1 MVSCSKTCQLFTTRL
16 ICSYVATCLCSH
28 NWHSVVKCVC
38 RSPSMS
44 VLSTSNF
51 SLKLVI
57 VGILLYVLFLFMLVF
72 LVFKACNYSIFV
84 FYLHRYIFP
93 LFQIMSVS
101 GTSHRKCL
109 NIPDSFCY
117 IWGSFI
123 IPSHMKNISTFVN
136 KTYFAY
142 LKVKLGDQDKSW
154 GPHKVCKQWVD
165 SLRMW
170 TKGTLDKLAFVIPML
185 WREQKHHCTDCYF
198 CLVKTSRFN
207 KKKKSK
213 IEYPN
218 LPSAIRPVP
227 HLDEILVEYLL

>member
-1 MVSCSKTCQLFTTRL
+1 MPADYDLTHLQLRG
-16 ICSYVATCLCSH
+16 
-28 NWHSVVKCVC
+28 N
-38 RSPSMS
+38 
-44 VLSTSNF
+44 
-51 SLKLVI
+51 
-57 VGILLYVLFLFMLVF
+57 LFMQSQLRQCGEMCVQIPVCQYYQHLTTCNCGHTIVTSISFYVVF

-84 FYLHRYIFP
+84 FYLQRYIFP
-93 LFQIMSVS
+93 LFQTMSVS

-117 IWGSFI
+117 ICGSFT

-170 TKGTLDKLAFVIPML
+170 TKGTRDKLAFVIPIL
-185 WREQKHHCTDCYF
+185 WREQKHYCTDCYF
-198 CLVKTSRFN
+198 CLVKTSGFN

-213 IEYPN
+213 IEYAN
-218 LPSAIRPVP
+218 LPSAIKPVP
-227 HLDEILVEYLL
+227 HLNEILVKYLL

>member
-1 MVSCSKTCQLFTTRL
+1 MISCSKTCQLFTTRL

-57 VGILLYVLFLFMLVF
+57 VGILLYV
-72 LVFKACNYSIFV
+72 
-84 FYLHRYIFP
+84 IFP

-101 GTSHRKCL
+101 GTSHRKYL

-170 TKGTLDKLAFVIPML
+170 TKGTRDKLAFVIPML